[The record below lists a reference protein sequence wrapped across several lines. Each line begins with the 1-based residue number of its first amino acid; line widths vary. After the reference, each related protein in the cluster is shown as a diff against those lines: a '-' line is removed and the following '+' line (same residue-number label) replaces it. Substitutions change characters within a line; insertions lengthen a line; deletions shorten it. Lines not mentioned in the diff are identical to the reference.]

1 MSAGGAKADVRKYN
15 VSTLINK
22 VATKSFVSLLR
33 EPKQR
38 TDRGA
43 IATSTLFE
51 GRLQL
56 QHCSTSGIQYK
67 SVRSHTQHNS
77 ASPIMCFVTPVKDCI
92 QVVVTSSCKSEQ
104 LYLSQQASKA
114 FQKTKRWRLTDT
126 QSSYLP
132 HNFHQHQFVSCCALL
147 FQTWLKSTTRP
158 TISRPPRKK
167 SKRLH

>member
-22 VATKSFVSLLR
+22 VATNIVCFTLTRAEAKNRS
-33 EPKQR
+33 
-38 TDRGA
+38 RGDCNFNKRY
-43 IATSTLFE
+43 SV
-51 GRLQL
+51 QK
-56 QHCSTSGIQYK
+56 CSQPQKKTAPLPCASQQY
-67 SVRSHTQHNS
+67 RMYARH
-77 ASPIMCFVTPVKDCI
+77 VTPVKDCI
-92 QVVVTSSCKSEQ
+92 QVVVTSNCKSEQ

-147 FQTWLKSTTRP
+147 FQ
-158 TISRPPRKK
+158 
-167 SKRLH
+167 HG